1 VKCRRDIGTG
11 DFMAVQLNHTIV
23 SCTDQESS
31 SRFLA
36 KILGRPEPKP
46 FGPFHVVDL
55 DNGVSLD
62 FRSTSKP
69 ITSQH
74 YAFLISES
82 EFDAVFGRVQS
93 LGLDYWAGPRQ
104 TKLGEINRRDG
115 GRGFYFPDP
124 DGHFLEVITRPYG
137 SGASRRTSAIP
148 DAAEKRG

>member
-1 VKCRRDIGTG
+1 
-11 DFMAVQLNHTIV
+11 MAVQLNHTIV
-23 SCTDQESS
+23 SCRNQESS

-36 KILGRPEPKP
+36 EMLGRAEPKR

-62 FRSTSKP
+62 FRSTGKP

-82 EFDAVFGRVQS
+82 EFDGVFGRIQS
-93 LGLDYWAGPRQ
+93 LGLDYWADPQQ
-104 TKLGEINRRDG
+104 TKPGEINRHDG
-115 GRGFYFPDP
+115 GRGVYFPDP

-137 SGASRRTSAIP
+137 SGARRSTSAEP
-148 DAAEKRG
+148 DVTEKRG